1 MSLPFLILYFY
12 LMNFIYNILVHIAYG
27 IIHFLSLFNQKL
39 QLFIKGRKE
48 TFKKL
53 SVIQST
59 DKTIWIHTASLGEF
73 EQGRPII
80 ESLKNTYPTHKIIVT
95 FFSPSG
101 YEIRKN
107 YALADV
113 ICYLPF
119 DTKKNMQNFVRAI
132 QPELAIIVK
141 YEFWPNLLSQLKKE
155 GIKTIL
161 VSGIFREKQLFFK
174 PYGKWMRSF
183 LTAFDHLFVQNEN
196 SKKLLNTINYNNV
209 TVSGD
214 TRFDRVYEILQ
225 QDNTLDFINEFKY
238 NTYTVVAGSTWKE
251 GEELLVNYINEH
263 ASENEKFIIA
273 PHTINSKKINELR
286 NSILKKTILYSER
299 NQVDLKEYQ
308 VFIIDTI
315 GLLTKVYSY
324 ANAAYVGGGLL
335 TGLHNILEPATFG
348 IPVVFGGN
356 NYTKFQEAN
365 DLIRLK
371 GSKAITNQH
380 EFNSIFTTL
389 KQDVNVRTTMG
400 KTCGDYVKNNTGAT
414 QLILNYINNLFQ

>member
-1 MSLPFLILYFY
+1 
-12 LMNFIYNILVHIAYG
+12 
-27 IIHFLSLFNQKL
+27 
-39 QLFIKGRKE
+39 
-48 TFKKL
+48 
-53 SVIQST
+53 
-59 DKTIWIHTASLGEF
+59 
-73 EQGRPII
+73 
-80 ESLKNTYPTHKIIVT
+80 
-95 FFSPSG
+95 
-101 YEIRKN
+101 
-107 YALADV
+107 
-113 ICYLPF
+113 
-119 DTKKNMQNFVRAI
+119 MQNFVRAI

-155 GIKTIL
+155 RIKTIL

-183 LTAFDHLFVQNEN
+183 LTAFDHFFVQNEN

-225 QDNTLDFINEFKY
+225 QDNTLDFINEFKN

-251 GEELLVNYINEH
+251 GEELLVKYINEH

-308 VFIIDTI
+308 VFIVDTI

-348 IPVVFGGN
+348 ISVVFGGN

-389 KQDVNVRTTMG
+389 KQDVNIRTTMG